1 MNLKSLADQTLVQNA
16 KTIAR
21 EEREKMT
28 QFLHHLK
35 EIERRRLF
43 SDYGY
48 KSLFEMTVKY
58 FSYSE
63 SEAYDR
69 ISAMRLLKELPE
81 IVEQK
86 INQGELTLTHL
97 KIAQKHF
104 RREKVEQAKT
114 ILAEHKISLLN
125 QISNTSIREAQRITM
140 SLSSNPETVKP
151 DQVRVVGVDQVELKF
166 TVNMKT
172 EEKMK
177 SLKGLLAH
185 KYPNMTM
192 AELLDLLCDL
202 GLKALDPAKT
212 VAQRKSCVTNSVMQV
227 DMKLKDQGHAPPI
240 AQADKANAQAHVRS
254 KVLADVKSKAQVF
267 TKSKAQIRREVYLR
281 AQGKCEKCGSTH
293 ALEIDHIYP
302 KALGGSDSAENL
314 RLLCRHCNQRA
325 AIQVMGIEKMVGYL
339 G

>member
-81 IVEQK
+81 IVEKK
-86 INQGELTLTHL
+86 INQGALTLTHL

-104 RREKVEQAKT
+104 RREKVATAKVLPAT
-114 ILAEHKISLLN
+114 EKVSFLN
-125 QISNTSIREAQRITM
+125 EISNTSIREAQKITM
-140 SLSSNPETVKP
+140 SLSSNPESIKP
-151 DQVRVVGVDQVELKF
+151 DQVRVVGIDQVELKF

-177 SLKGLLAH
+177 TLKGRLAH
-185 KYPNMTM
+185 KYPNINM
-192 AELLDLLCDL
+192 AELLDLLCDF

-212 VAQRKSCVTNSVMQV
+212 VAQRKSCVTNSVLQSQP
-227 DMKLKDQGHAPPI
+227 K
-240 AQADKANAQAHVRS
+240 AHVS
-254 KVLADVKSKAQVF
+254 ENSNVQSYLPPKPEMVVKSKPQVF
-267 TKSKAQIRREVYLR
+267 TKSKAQIRREVYLK
-281 AQGKCEKCGSTH
+281 AQGQCEKCGSTH

-302 KALGGSDSAENL
+302 KALGGGDSAENL

-325 AIQVMGIEKMVGYL
+325 AIRSMGLRKMDRFL
-339 G
+339 D

>member
-81 IVEQK
+81 IVEKK
-86 INQGELTLTHL
+86 INQGALTLTHL

-104 RREKVEQAKT
+104 RREKVLQAKVFPVEEK
-114 ILAEHKISLLN
+114 LSFLDE
-125 QISNTSIREAQRITM
+125 ISNTSVREAQKITM
-140 SLSSNPETVKP
+140 SFSTNPESIKP
-151 DQVRVVGVDQVELKF
+151 DQVRVVGIDQVELKF

-185 KYPNMTM
+185 KYPNINM
-192 AELLDLLCDL
+192 AELLDLLCDF

-212 VAQRKSCVTNSVMQV
+212 VAQRKSCVTNSVLQSQ
-227 DMKLKDQGHAPPI
+227 LKP
-240 AQADKANAQAHVRS
+240 
-254 KVLADVKSKAQVF
+254 QVF
-267 TKSKAQIRREVYLR
+267 TKSKAQIRREVYLK
-281 AQGKCEKCGSTH
+281 AQGQCEKCGSRH
-293 ALEIDHIYP
+293 ALQIDHIYP

-314 RLLCRHCNQRA
+314 RLLCRSCNQRA
-325 AIQVMGIEKMVGYL
+325 AIRSMGLRKMDRYL
-339 G
+339 S

>member
-43 SDYGY
+43 SDYSY

-81 IVEQK
+81 VVEQK

-104 RREKVEQAKT
+104 RREKVLQAKVFPVEEKVSF
-114 ILAEHKISLLN
+114 LDE
-125 QISNTSIREAQRITM
+125 ISNTSVREAQKITM

-185 KYPNMTM
+185 KYPNINM
-192 AELLDLLCDL
+192 AELLDLLCDF

-212 VAQRKSCVTNSVMQV
+212 VAQRKSCVTNSVLQSQ
-227 DMKLKDQGHAPPI
+227 LKP
-240 AQADKANAQAHVRS
+240 
-254 KVLADVKSKAQVF
+254 QVF
-267 TKSKAQIRREVYLR
+267 TKSKAQIRREVYLK
-281 AQGKCEKCGSTH
+281 AQGQCEKCGSRH
-293 ALEIDHIYP
+293 ALQIDHIYP

-314 RLLCRHCNQRA
+314 RLLCRSCNQRA
-325 AIQVMGIEKMVGYL
+325 AIRSMGLRKMDRYL
-339 G
+339 S